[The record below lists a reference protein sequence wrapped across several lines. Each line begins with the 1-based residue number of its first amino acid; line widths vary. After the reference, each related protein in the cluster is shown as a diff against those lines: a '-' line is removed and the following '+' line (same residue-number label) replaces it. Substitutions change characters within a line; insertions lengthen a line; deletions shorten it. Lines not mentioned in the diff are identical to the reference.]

1 MDEPH
6 TPCRCRWAGHDGSL
20 MEMDGLRGCFMQARR
35 WLACS
40 LRVVSVLRASE
51 EERGDA
57 AGRARQRTS
66 KHRGCRAA
74 CRRLSSKWLYTEA
87 VEDSGSSGRTECLA
101 HLHSSV
107 PTSAVA
113 PHAARQPRPGG
124 SGGVT
129 DYSVRQAPG
138 ALRQSVVARGTPVR
152 VVQRRPCRQVQDA
165 SVGTPKPSKLL

>member
-1 MDEPH
+1 LDEPH

-20 MEMDGLRGCFMQARR
+20 MEMDGLRGCFMHPRR
-35 WLACS
+35 WPACS

-51 EERGDA
+51 EEREDA
-57 AGRARQRTS
+57 AGRAGQRTS
-66 KHRGCRAA
+66 KHRGRRAA
-74 CRRLSSKWLYTEA
+74 CQRLSSKWLYTEA
-87 VEDSGSSGRTECLA
+87 VEEVAVVAGQSACLD
-101 HLHSSV
+101 SSV

-129 DYSVRQAPG
+129 DYSVRQARG
-138 ALRQSVVARGTPVR
+138 ALRQSIVARATPVR

-165 SVGTPKPSKLL
+165 